1 MTGGYLKVERNGKW
15 ENIEVEHL
23 TDEEREKILSKDDRL
38 IQWLNLVCNKI
49 VEVELLLKDLEKDGV
64 IQAMRMG

>member
-1 MTGGYLKVERNGKW
+1 MTGRYLKVERNGKW
-15 ENIEVEHL
+15 ENIEVDHL